1 MQEEIK
7 ITSVTVFVNPYTEPD
22 EEEEQ
27 DNAKEK
33 NTEDEE
39 NVCSRIFEISLVG
52 FFSVPLTSTRFLL
65 TNHVNIFWVT
75 FQDKVGSWY
84 SNPGAGT
91 SEYGGTGVSG
101 GVGKYL
107 KARNAQAESAG
118 TAVAGKKRKVAVSGE
133 FKDFS
138 AW

>member
-1 MQEEIK
+1 MLPPQTVHYVQHFFFCLQEEIK

-52 FFSVPLTSTRFLL
+52 FFFLFPSL
-65 TNHVNIFWVT
+65 LQGFC
-75 FQDKVGSWY
+75 
-84 SNPGAGT
+84 
-91 SEYGGTGVSG
+91 
-101 GVGKYL
+101 
-107 KARNAQAESAG
+107 
-118 TAVAGKKRKVAVSGE
+118 
-133 FKDFS
+133 
-138 AW
+138 